1 MRRSVGNASKTT
13 PQSLKPNPAFGEEQ
27 MQQTSQ
33 PTTNAAKVDSQQQVL
48 TFTLGS
54 EIYGLDILRVQ
65 EIKGWE
71 ATTPIPNVPAYVKG
85 VINLRGVVVPI
96 VDLRERFNIAE
107 PTYNTTTVVII
118 VKTMLNQKNERILG
132 MVVDSV
138 SDVYTVDLSALQTS
152 PKLSADSTI
161 DQEFVRGLATLDG
174 QMMILL
180 DVDQL
185 VQDGLFQ
192 ALDNRRPS

>member
-1 MRRSVGNASKTT
+1 MQT
-13 PQSLKPNPAFGEEQ
+13 PA
-27 MQQTSQ
+27 QTSN
-33 PTTNAAKVDSQQQVL
+33 NATQNDSQQQVL

-71 ATTPIPNVPAYVKG
+71 ATTPIPNVPNYVKG

-96 VDLRERFNIAE
+96 VDLRERFDIAE
-107 PTYNTTTVVII
+107 PSYNATTVVII
-118 VKTMLNQKNERILG
+118 VKTLLNQKNERIIG

-138 SDVYTVDLSALQTS
+138 SDVYTVDLTNLQPS
-152 PKLSADSTI
+152 PKLGSGSSV

-180 DVDQL
+180 DVDHL

-192 ALDNRRPS
+192 ALAS

>member
-1 MRRSVGNASKTT
+1 MQTT
-13 PQSLKPNPAFGEEQ
+13 QSA
-27 MQQTSQ
+27 
-33 PTTNAAKVDSQQQVL
+33 TNTAAKNDSQQQVL
-48 TFTLGS
+48 TFTLGP

-71 ATTPIPNVPAYVKG
+71 ATTPIPNVPNYVKG

-107 PTYNTTTVVII
+107 PTYDATTVVII

-138 SDVYTVDLSALQTS
+138 SDVYTVDLTTLQSS
-152 PKLSADSTI
+152 PKLGTGSMAE
-161 DQEFVRGLATLDG
+161 QEFVRGLATLDG

-180 DVDQL
+180 DVDHL

-192 ALDNRRPS
+192 ALEGGRKPS

>member
-1 MRRSVGNASKTT
+1 
-13 PQSLKPNPAFGEEQ
+13 
-27 MQQTSQ
+27 MQTTSQ
-33 PTTNAAKVDSQQQVL
+33 LTTNAPQIETQQQVL

-71 ATTPIPNVPAYVKG
+71 ATTPIPNVPSYVKG
-85 VINLRGVVVPI
+85 VINLRSVVVPI

-107 PTYNTTTVVII
+107 PTYDATTVVII

-138 SDVYTVDLSALQTS
+138 SDVYTVDLTNLQAS
-152 PKLSADSTI
+152 PKLGAGSAV

-180 DVDQL
+180 DVDHL

-192 ALDNRRPS
+192 ALEGGRKPS

>member
-1 MRRSVGNASKTT
+1 MQTPAQNSSNTT
-13 PQSLKPNPAFGEEQ
+13 QN
-27 MQQTSQ
+27 
-33 PTTNAAKVDSQQQVL
+33 DSQQQVL

-71 ATTPIPNVPAYVKG
+71 ATTPIPNVPSYVKG

-96 VDLRERFNIAE
+96 VDLRERFDIAE
-107 PTYNTTTVVII
+107 PSYNATTVVII
-118 VKTMLNQKNERILG
+118 VKTLLNQKNERIIG

-138 SDVYTVDLSALQTS
+138 SDVYTVDLTNLQPS
-152 PKLSADSTI
+152 PKLGSGSSV

-180 DVDQL
+180 DVDHL

-192 ALDNRRPS
+192 ALAS

>member
-1 MRRSVGNASKTT
+1 M
-13 PQSLKPNPAFGEEQ
+13 Q
-27 MQQTSQ
+27 MSSQ
-33 PTTNAAKVDSQQQVL
+33 ATTNATQMDSQQQVL

-71 ATTPIPNVPAYVKG
+71 ATTSIPNVPSYVKG

-96 VDLRERFNIAE
+96 VDLRERFEIAE
-107 PTYNTTTVVII
+107 PTYDTTTVVII
-118 VKTMLNQKNERILG
+118 VKTLLNQKNERILG

-138 SDVYTVDLSALQTS
+138 SDVYTVDLNTLQVA
-152 PKLSADSTI
+152 PKLGTGSMAE
-161 DQEFVRGLATLDG
+161 QEFVRGLATLGG

-180 DVDQL
+180 DVDHL
-185 VQDGLFQ
+185 VQDGLFH
-192 ALDNRRPS
+192 ALAKIG

>member
-1 MRRSVGNASKTT
+1 MQTT
-13 PQSLKPNPAFGEEQ
+13 QS
-27 MQQTSQ
+27 
-33 PTTNAAKVDSQQQVL
+33 TTNNTAKNDSQQQVL

-71 ATTPIPNVPAYVKG
+71 ATTPIPNVPSYVKG

-96 VDLRERFNIAE
+96 VDLRERFDIAE
-107 PTYNTTTVVII
+107 PTYDATTVVII
-118 VKTMLNQKNERILG
+118 VKTLLNQKNERILG

-138 SDVYTVDLSALQTS
+138 SDVYTVDLNNLQAA
-152 PKLSADSTI
+152 PKLGTGSMAE
-161 DQEFVRGLATLDG
+161 QEFVMGLATLDG

-180 DVDQL
+180 DVDHL
-185 VQDGLFQ
+185 VQDGLFH
-192 ALDNRRPS
+192 ALEGGRKLS